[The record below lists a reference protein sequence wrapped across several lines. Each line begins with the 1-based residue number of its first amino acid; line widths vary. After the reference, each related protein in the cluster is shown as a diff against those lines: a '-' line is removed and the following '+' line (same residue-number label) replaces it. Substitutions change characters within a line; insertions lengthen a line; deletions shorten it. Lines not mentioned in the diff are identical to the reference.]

1 MLYYMIVWWMH
12 RGICDLF
19 SAQSSVNVIP
29 YYSAVDKSLSK
40 LTIQG
45 INLTV
50 GFLLTVIHCSTQCMN
65 ALLWIPMQI
74 ASSDTANIFIMK
86 YSLSYS
92 DPTTGSVV
100 YSTNVS
106 TCGEDV
112 CVNDVSLPSP
122 SLVCPS
128 SIITVTADN
137 GFRQRLL
144 SDPIIIGI
152 CMSNTIVY

>member
-1 MLYYMIVWWMH
+1 
-12 RGICDLF
+12 
-19 SAQSSVNVIP
+19 
-29 YYSAVDKSLSK
+29 
-40 LTIQG
+40 
-45 INLTV
+45 
-50 GFLLTVIHCSTQCMN
+50 
-65 ALLWIPMQI
+65 MQI

-112 CVNDVSLPSP
+112 CVNDVSFPSS

-144 SDPIIIGI
+144 SDPITIGIILCMFNIIILLYINVVGYFAFCVPNMHNEVSHMYRSIIGNG
-152 CMSNTIVY
+152 SKLYSS